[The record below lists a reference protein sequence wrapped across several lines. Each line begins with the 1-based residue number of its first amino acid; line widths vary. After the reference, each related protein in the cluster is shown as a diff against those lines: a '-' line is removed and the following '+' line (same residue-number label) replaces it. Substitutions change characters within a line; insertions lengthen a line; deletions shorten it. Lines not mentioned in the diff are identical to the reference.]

1 MIKTKLNIEAL
12 PDEFVESLVYKDDIS
27 EINTT
32 LNNKQEVLVSGTNI
46 KTINGNS
53 ILGEGDI
60 IIPQY
65 DDSEIIQ
72 TIQEMDDHVYEIENV
87 TAFSLNNLNNNKFDK
102 IKIIQHYN
110 SDTEYVITPNQFHIW
125 VGVDSLELQLGEE
138 ENGVVNEYMFQFSS
152 GNNGT
157 TLTLPYQI
165 KWSDDLVPDFSD
177 PSFIYQISIVNNCAT
192 MLKFK
197 K

>member
-102 IKIIQHYN
+102 IRVGH
-110 SDTEYVITPNQFHIW
+110 TPYA
-125 VGVDSLELQLGEE
+125 QLFLL
-138 ENGVVNEYMFQFSS
+138 N
-152 GNNGT
+152 
-157 TLTLPYQI
+157 L
-165 KWSDDLVPDFSD
+165 
-177 PSFIYQISIVNNCAT
+177 
-192 MLKFK
+192 
-197 K
+197 

>member
-1 MIKTKLNIEAL
+1 MIKTKLNIETL
-12 PDEFVESLVYKDDIS
+12 PDEFVESLVYKDEMS
-27 EINTT
+27 EINIA
-32 LNNKQEVLVSGTNI
+32 LNNKQEALVSGTNI
-46 KTINGNS
+46 KTVNGNS

-65 DDSEIIQ
+65 DDSEIVQ
-72 TIQEMDDHVYEIENV
+72 TVQEMHNHMYENEKV
-87 TAFSLNNLNNNKFDK
+87 TAISLTNLNEKKFDK
-102 IKIIQHYN
+102 IKIIQHSN
-110 SDTEYVITPNQFHIW
+110 SETECVIAPNQFHIW
-125 VGVDSLELQLGEE
+125 IEVDSLTLQLGEE
-138 ENGVVNEYMFQFSS
+138 EVDVVNEYMFQFSS

-157 TLTLPYQI
+157 TLTLPYKI

-177 PSFIYQISIVNNCAT
+177 SSFIYQISIVNNCAT